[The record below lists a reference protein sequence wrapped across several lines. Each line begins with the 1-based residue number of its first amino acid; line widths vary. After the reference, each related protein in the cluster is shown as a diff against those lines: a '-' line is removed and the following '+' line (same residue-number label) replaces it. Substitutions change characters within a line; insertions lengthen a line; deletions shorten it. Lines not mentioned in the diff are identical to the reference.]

1 LAIETRQRE
10 ANAAAKSRVGE
21 ASNWRHVI
29 GLSPTLWMFACAAAV
44 AIICMLT
51 QRYAARLGAYRT
63 GIITVAAFALTALYS
78 ARKHALW
85 ASVRWLRFTSRMP
98 PGIARRLVL
107 LDRLETWRF
116 GHLTLG
122 MLALIPFWWHSHG
135 GVATPLE
142 ETLRAAVIL
151 LVLSGIVGTVIEEFI
166 PHEMRIKP
174 GREGRLPDVEAKL
187 HALYVEAEESILGH
201 SETLVR
207 AYLHNVRPI
216 LVHPRS
222 LLRMFIATMTRADPA
237 VAACRPAIAAR
248 AALGDDAPAY
258 RGLVEIAERKVR
270 LEQNQFNLRL
280 TRVWLYFHIA
290 LVAITGV
297 LIAFH
302 VMGVL
307 YFVGV

>member
-1 LAIETRQRE
+1 LAIETRPRE
-10 ANAAAKSRVGE
+10 ENALAKPRAGE
-21 ASNWRHVI
+21 AAQRRYVM
-29 GLSPTLWMFACAAAV
+29 GLSPTLWMITCAAVV
-44 AIICMLT
+44 AIICALT

-78 ARKHALW
+78 ARKHAMW

-98 PGIARRLVL
+98 RGIARRLVL

-142 ETLRAAVIL
+142 ETLRAAAIL
-151 LVLSGIVGTVIEEFI
+151 VVSSGIAGIVIEEFI

-174 GREGRLPDVEAKL
+174 GREGRLPDVEVKL

-207 AYLHNVRPI
+207 AYLRNVRPI
-216 LVHPRS
+216 LLHPRS
-222 LLRMFIATMTRADPA
+222 SLRMFIATITRTDPA
-237 VAACRPAIAAR
+237 IAVCRPAIAAGV
-248 AALGDDAPAY
+248 ALGGDAAAY
-258 RGLVEIAERKVR
+258 RGLVEIAERKVH
-270 LEQNQFNLRL
+270 LEQNQFNLRV
-280 TRVWLYFHIA
+280 TRVWLYLHIA
-290 LVAITGV
+290 LVVITGA

-307 YFVGV
+307 YFVGI

>member
-10 ANAAAKSRVGE
+10 EKAPAKPRAGE
-21 ASNWRHVI
+21 AASRQHLI
-29 GLSPTLWMFACAAAV
+29 GLSPTLWMIACAAGV
-44 AIICMLT
+44 AIICALT
-51 QRYAARLGAYRT
+51 HRYAARLGADRT
-63 GIITVAAFALTALYS
+63 GIITVAAFTLTALYS
-78 ARKHALW
+78 ARKHTLW

-98 PGIARRLVL
+98 RGIARRLVL

-135 GVATPLE
+135 GVASPLE
-142 ETLRAAVIL
+142 ETLWMAVIL

-174 GREGRLPDVEAKL
+174 AREGRLPDVEAKL

-207 AYLHNVRPI
+207 AYLRNVRPI

-222 LLRMFIATMTRADPA
+222 SLRMLIATITRADPA
-237 VAACRPAIAAR
+237 VAVCRPAVAAR

-270 LEQNQFNLRL
+270 LEQNRFNLRL
-280 TRVWLYFHIA
+280 TKVWLYFHIA